1 MLAQSPD
8 REFTEV
14 RLFAITWGTATY
26 IITLMLLVQLSILTY
41 IEALWTG
48 QNVCHFLF
56 LFFYFC
62 SINDKTNWVFDLFTN
77 DEQFDNFI
85 VYPLAMLLQ
94 VFINTELYARVSV
107 AVLFDH
113 LWKQIEVKSTLE
125 TEEALR
131 SGKLFLLKL
140 LDSAVQPFSLWAES
154 MLYRETLLVDMLW
167 LLCFIL
173 WRWQKCIMNI
183 WKKNWSL
190 DLPGVHLR
198 SF

>member
-1 MLAQSPD
+1 MRYSYIYYHLN
-8 REFTEV
+8 V
-14 RLFAITWGTATY
+14 VGTIKHPNIYRGIMNRTKC
-26 IITLMLLVQLSILTY
+26 
-41 IEALWTG
+41 
-48 QNVCHFLF
+48 VCHFLF

-140 LDSAVQPFSLWAES
+140 LDSAVQPFSL
-154 MLYRETLLVDMLW
+154 
-167 LLCFIL
+167 
-173 WRWQKCIMNI
+173 
-183 WKKNWSL
+183 
-190 DLPGVHLR
+190 
-198 SF
+198 